1 MEFECFKAISLDGLG
16 PIEMKICSVC
26 QYDSL
31 CAECGKLK
39 KNKKNEDTD
48 NFTTKN
54 MKKKGL
60 GNEACPIKQVYVV
73 IFVDMS
79 SRFVVLEL
87 LQDRTTE
94 SFLLAFMRMT
104 AAYGSVNTILSDNA
118 PEYHRANKEIQAVME
133 MITSEETRKKLG
145 ERGVDWKFIPALSP
159 KKNSVSEIM
168 VREAKKSLYKT
179 FNGRRFTQTELETAL
194 KLAQASLNSRP
205 LIAVSDD
212 VEDGNIL
219 TLTPSH
225 LVLGRAIVTLP
236 TSLDKLDINAL
247 NKIPVKTRW
256 EQRRKAERRFFL
268 RWQNEYLNVLKE
280 RTHNL
285 AKTKPLQR
293 GDICLLI
300 NERRNRL
307 SWPLA
312 RVVETF
318 PSRDGKVRSVL
329 LRRAIHVSNKETK
342 PHSTPKYIKR
352 GVENLAL
359 LESAIEDK
367 ENSPLS
373 DIEVERSA
381 QIEETENSN

>member
-1 MEFECFKAISLDGLG
+1 
-16 PIEMKICSVC
+16 MKICSVC

-54 MKKKGL
+54 MKKKGS

-118 PEYHRANKEIQAVME
+118 PEYHRANKEIQSVME

-212 VEDGNIL
+212 VED
-219 TLTPSH
+219 
-225 LVLGRAIVTLP
+225 
-236 TSLDKLDINAL
+236 
-247 NKIPVKTRW
+247 
-256 EQRRKAERRFFL
+256 
-268 RWQNEYLNVLKE
+268 
-280 RTHNL
+280 
-285 AKTKPLQR
+285 
-293 GDICLLI
+293 
-300 NERRNRL
+300 
-307 SWPLA
+307 
-312 RVVETF
+312 
-318 PSRDGKVRSVL
+318 
-329 LRRAIHVSNKETK
+329 
-342 PHSTPKYIKR
+342 
-352 GVENLAL
+352 
-359 LESAIEDK
+359 
-367 ENSPLS
+367 
-373 DIEVERSA
+373 
-381 QIEETENSN
+381 